1 VVDALLGFAELYAC
15 DETRQR
21 IVSAMRTIRR
31 PINIWHAT
39 YTAAHLAAQAWRA
52 ACNDEAAERTAR
64 AITAAHAIPD
74 HNPP

>member
-31 PINIWHAT
+31 PISRWHAT
-39 YTAAHLAAQAWRA
+39 YTATHLAAQAWR
-52 ACNDEAAERTAR
+52 NDEAAERTAR
-64 AITAAHAIPD
+64 AITAAHSITD
-74 HNPP
+74 HTLP